1 MQNIDFGEKVICGAA
16 LPENIRI
23 LSDISRKTVTVK
35 ADILGEKSGIAHLK
49 IFDDKYYSEGNRK
62 VQCLFA
68 AFKLLGYAAGLVC
81 KGY

>member
-62 VQCLFA
+62 AQCLFA
-68 AFKLLGYAAGLVC
+68 AFKLLGYSAGLVC